1 MSHVEQHFENRRGS
15 HRAPATAVSRR
26 WLVVAAATIG
36 MAAAYGGISTV
47 GVLVEP
53 FQAEFGWPKA
63 DISSGYVL
71 LTLGAAFGGIL
82 AGRLADRFSTGPIA
96 LAGILFIGTG
106 MMIIALQ
113 SSMLGMQVVYLV
125 MGFLGFACL
134 YSPLLT
140 TVSLWFPTGHGLP
153 LGIVTAGGAVGQ
165 AVVPPLFQNLV
176 LALGWR
182 DASVA
187 LGVGFLVTLAP
198 FMMLIRKPSAAAGA
212 AGAPLSG
219 AAATWPLPPALSTAL
234 LGLAALLCCGLMGVP
249 SVHLVS
255 TSISAGLDP
264 QAAAMVVTVAM
275 LSGCVGRLA
284 TGMLIDRI
292 GSLGAYALVSLIQTA
307 GVYAFVH
314 AGSEMG
320 LLAVAAFYGLGFG
333 GVMTALVCAVRE
345 AVPARSVGSAMAM
358 VGLLAWLGMGAG
370 GYQGGLCFDLTGS
383 YELSFTL
390 AALSGLGNLAT
401 IAATALLV
409 RRGRRGNREPGAA

>member
-1 MSHVEQHFENRRGS
+1 MSHVQQYYENS
-15 HRAPATAVSRR
+15 HDAGRASVTAVSRR

-36 MAAAYGGISTV
+36 MGAAYGGISTV

-53 FQAEFGWPKA
+53 FQTEFGWPKA

-82 AGRLADRFSTGPIA
+82 TGRLADRLPTGPIA
-96 LAGILFIGTG
+96 LAGVLFIGVG
-106 MMIIALQ
+106 MMIIAMQ
-113 SSMLGMQVVYLV
+113 SSMLGMQAVYLV

-153 LGIVTAGGAVGQ
+153 LGIVTAGGAIGQ

-176 LALGWR
+176 LAFGWR
-182 DASVA
+182 NASVA
-187 LGVGFLVTLAP
+187 LGLGFLVTLAP
-198 FMMLIRKPSAAAGA
+198 FMMMIRKPATAAGGAGA
-212 AGAPLSG
+212 ALPD
-219 AAATWPLPPALSTAL
+219 AAATWPLPPTLSTTL

-255 TSISAGLDP
+255 MSISAGLDP

-284 TGMLIDRI
+284 TGLLIDRA
-292 GSLGAYALVSLIQTA
+292 GSLAAYALVSIIQTA

-314 AGSEMG
+314 AGSEMS

-345 AVPARSVGSAMAM
+345 AVPAGRVGSTMAM

-383 YELSFTL
+383 YDLSFTF
-390 AALSGLGNLAT
+390 AAVTGLGNLAT
-401 IAATALLV
+401 IAVTALLV
-409 RRGRRGNREPGAA
+409 RRGQREKQEQGAA